1 MKISKAQLAF
11 DYLTY
16 FFTADTKYDV
26 HSPFI
31 YDFTVNVL
39 NARKQKPAY
48 HAIELVRSQML
59 SSNVLIDVLP
69 LGATSNQN
77 ISKQPLKKLTKN
89 TSKSAKY
96 GELLERICGY
106 INPVY
111 AIEIGT
117 SVGIS
122 TLYQAHGIKN
132 GYLVAL
138 EGNPKS
144 IEIAKY
150 NAEKL
155 GLQNIQFIEG
165 LFENTLPEVVSQLPQ
180 IDYVFFD
187 GNHSITATLQYFEW
201 CISKAHENTV
211 FIFDDIRWSDD
222 MQLAWKKICN
232 HEKVTVTLDLFFLGI
247 VFFRPNQAKEHFTLR
262 Y

>member
-1 MKISKAQLAF
+1 MKISKAQLAL
-11 DYLTY
+11 DYIAY
-16 FFTADTKYDV
+16 FFSADTKYNV
-26 HSPFI
+26 HSPFV
-31 YDFTVNVL
+31 YQFVVNVL
-39 NARKQKPAY
+39 DARKQKPFY
-48 HAIELVRSQML
+48 HEIELVRSQML
-59 SSNVLIDVLP
+59 SSNALIEVLP
-69 LGATSNQN
+69 LGAAQNQS

-96 GELLERICGY
+96 GELLERICSF
-106 INPVY
+106 INPQY

-122 TLYQAHGIKN
+122 TLYQAHGIAN
-132 GYLVAL
+132 GFLISL

-165 LFENTLPEVVSQLPQ
+165 LFENTLPEVVHQLPQ

-187 GNHSITATLQYFEW
+187 GNHSIAATLQYFEW
-201 CISKAHENTV
+201 CLTKAHENTV

-232 HEKVTVTLDLFFLGI
+232 HEKVIVTLDLFFLGI
-247 VFFRPNQAKEHFTLR
+247 VFFRPNQSKEHFTLR

>member
-1 MKISKAQLAF
+1 MVSKFQLSLN
-11 DYLTY
+11 YLYY
-16 FFTADTKYDV
+16 FFTASTKYDV

-31 YDFTVNVL
+31 FDFTVNVI
-39 NARKQKPAY
+39 NARKHKPAY

-59 SSNVLIDVLP
+59 KSTALVDVLP
-69 LGATSNQN
+69 LGAKPKEITQK
-77 ISKQPLKKLTKN
+77 IELKKLAKN

-96 GELLERICGY
+96 AELLERICAY
-106 INPVY
+106 MKPTY

-122 TLYQAHGIKN
+122 TLYQSIGIEN
-132 GYLVAL
+132 GFLITL

-144 IEIAKY
+144 VEIAKF
-150 NAEKL
+150 NSEKI

-165 LFENTLPEVVSQLPQ
+165 LFENTLPEVVKQLPH

-187 GNHSITATLQYFEW
+187 GNHSLEATLQYFEW
-201 CISKAHENTV
+201 CLPKVHENTI
-211 FIFDDIRWSDD
+211 FIFDDIRWSDE
-222 MQLAWKKICN
+222 MNLVWQKIKN
-232 HEKVTVTLDLFFLGI
+232 HPQVTVSVDLFFLGI